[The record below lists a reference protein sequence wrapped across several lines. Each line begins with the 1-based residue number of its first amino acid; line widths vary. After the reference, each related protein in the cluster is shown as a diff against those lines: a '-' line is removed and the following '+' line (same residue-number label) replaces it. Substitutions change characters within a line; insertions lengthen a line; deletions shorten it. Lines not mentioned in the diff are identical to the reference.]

1 MTYFNSRELAAAS
14 LFASLWGVL
23 NAVFSPVVFQAFGL
37 PILCDMLGF
46 AALSLTFWWVRKFGA
61 ATVVGFVATLINFIL
76 NPGGLF
82 FLGFTAASIVF
93 DVAASS
99 IGYKR
104 VFRNSRCCRFFFACN
119 FNRFRCNC
127 RSDNRQFFHGRTS
140 SSQMGRSLW
149 MGRTSRSWR
158 GRRRIDR
165 SGCNWGLYFS
175 TNTRVQL
182 QELRIARPLL

>member
-104 VFRNSRCCRFFFACN
+104 VFRNSAVAVSSLLAISIGSAAIAGLIIGSFFMGELVLVKWGGVYGWAGLHALGGVAGGLIGAVAIGVFASRQIRGFN
-119 FNRFRCNC
+119 FKN
-127 RSDNRQFFHGRTS
+127 
-140 SSQMGRSLW
+140 
-149 MGRTSRSWR
+149 
-158 GRRRIDR
+158 
-165 SGCNWGLYFS
+165 
-175 TNTRVQL
+175 
-182 QELRIARPLL
+182 